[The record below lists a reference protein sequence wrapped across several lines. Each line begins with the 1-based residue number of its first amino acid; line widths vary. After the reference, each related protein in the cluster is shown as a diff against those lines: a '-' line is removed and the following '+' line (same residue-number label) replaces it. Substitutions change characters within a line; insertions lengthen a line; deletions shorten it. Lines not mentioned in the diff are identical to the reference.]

1 MVKCYKVFKKI
12 RIFVT
17 TPLSKR
23 EICGIITFVS
33 SPMLA
38 NETEVIM
45 RKSVLC
51 LLAFVFTV
59 FLSAVSVS
67 ASEIGIKLD
76 NVVSESTIHIDFD
89 TVAPMTIKNSTVV
102 PLRRFCESAGLE
114 VSWSDV
120 EKTAY
125 VKLNAKENSALPIEE
140 YAYRMLSKADTK
152 GLSLVPE
159 SVIVTM
165 TVNDESLRLAYNYKD
180 SEGDVVSIGK
190 NIKTL
195 VPATVVSSGS
205 IVVPI
210 RGLMEAFGLW
220 VDWNNNI
227 VTVSIPPF
235 VQLTDGLTVVPV
247 MQLPEESGS
256 DVWYGS
262 VDGSGVPYGAVYL
275 GNFKITHYCICSK
288 CSGKWGSATAW
299 GGEVTPGYTIAVDPK
314 VIPKLSTVYIDG
326 YGVRFAEDCGGAIK
340 GNKIDV
346 AVSSHNEAI
355 KLGVTY
361 KDVWIMK

>member
-1 MVKCYKVFKKI
+1 
-12 RIFVT
+12 
-17 TPLSKR
+17 
-23 EICGIITFVS
+23 
-33 SPMLA
+33 
-38 NETEVIM
+38 M

-59 FLSAVSVS
+59 FLGTVSTA

-76 NVVSESTIHIDFD
+76 NVVSDSTVHIDFD
-89 TVAPMTIKNSTVV
+89 TVAPMTIENSTVV

-114 VSWSDV
+114 VSWSDS

-125 VKLNAKENSALPIEE
+125 VKLNAKEESALPIEE

-152 GLSLVPE
+152 GLHLVPD
-159 SVIVTM
+159 SVVVTM
-165 TVNDESLRLAYNYKD
+165 TVNDESFRLRYNYKD
-180 SEGDVVSIGK
+180 SEGDIVSMGK
-190 NIKTL
+190 SIEAA

-220 VDWNNNI
+220 VEWSNNT

-235 VQLTDGLTVVPV
+235 VYLTDGLVVVPV
-247 MQLPEESGS
+247 VQFPVESGN

-262 VDGSGVPYGAVYL
+262 VDKSASPVPAGAVYL

-299 GGEVTPGYTIAVDPK
+299 GGKVTPGYTIAVDPK

-346 AVSSHNEAI
+346 AVSSHSEAI

-361 KDVWIMK
+361 KDVWIMP

>member
-1 MVKCYKVFKKI
+1 
-12 RIFVT
+12 
-17 TPLSKR
+17 
-23 EICGIITFVS
+23 
-33 SPMLA
+33 
-38 NETEVIM
+38 M

-51 LLAFVFTV
+51 LVAFVFSI
-59 FLSAVSVS
+59 LLGSMSAS

-76 NVVSESTIHIDFD
+76 NVVSNSTVHIDFD
-89 TVAPMTIKNSTVV
+89 TVAPMTIENSTVV

-114 VSWSDV
+114 VSWSDS
-120 EKTAY
+120 ERSAY
-125 VKLNAKENSALPIEE
+125 VKLNAKADSALPIEE
-140 YAYRMLSKADTK
+140 YAYRILEKADTK
-152 GLSLVPE
+152 GLDLVPD
-159 SVIVTM
+159 SIMVVM
-165 TVNDESLRLAYNYKD
+165 TVDNESFKLSYNYKD
-180 SEGDVVSIGK
+180 AEGDTVSIGK
-190 NIKTL
+190 NIDVV

-220 VDWNNNI
+220 VEWSNNV

-235 VQLTDGLTVVPV
+235 VQLTEGLTIVPV
-247 MQLPEESGS
+247 TQFPVESGN

-262 VDGSGVPYGAVYL
+262 IDNSPVPYGSVYL
-275 GNFKITHYCICSK
+275 GNFKITHYCICTK

-299 GGEVTPGYTIAVDPK
+299 GGQVTPGYTIAVDPK

-346 AVSSHNEAI
+346 AVSSHSEAL

-361 KDVWIMK
+361 KDVWIIP

>member
-1 MVKCYKVFKKI
+1 
-12 RIFVT
+12 
-17 TPLSKR
+17 
-23 EICGIITFVS
+23 
-33 SPMLA
+33 
-38 NETEVIM
+38 M

-51 LLAFVFTV
+51 LLAFVFTI
-59 FLSAVSVS
+59 FIGSASAL

-76 NVVSESTIHIDFD
+76 NVVSSSTVHIDFD
-89 TVAPMTIKNSTVV
+89 TVAPMTIENSTVV

-114 VSWSDV
+114 VSWSDS
-120 EKTAY
+120 EKSAY
-125 VKLNAKENSALPIEE
+125 IKLNAKESSALPIEE

-152 GLSLVPE
+152 GLNLVPE
-159 SVIVTM
+159 SIIVTM
-165 TVNDESLRLAYNYKD
+165 TVNAESFTLTYNYKD
-180 SEGDVVSIGK
+180 AEGDTVSMGK
-190 NIKTL
+190 SIEAS
-195 VPATVVSSGS
+195 VPATVVSAGS

-220 VDWNNNI
+220 VEWHNNI

-235 VQLTDGLTVVPV
+235 VQLTDGLMVVPV
-247 MQLPEESGS
+247 MQFPEEQGN
-256 DVWYGS
+256 DIWYGS
-262 VDGSGVPYGAVYL
+262 VGASVPNGAVYL

-346 AVSSHNEAI
+346 AVSSHSEAL
-355 KLGVTY
+355 KLGVAY
-361 KDVWIMK
+361 KDVWIMP

>member
-1 MVKCYKVFKKI
+1 
-12 RIFVT
+12 
-17 TPLSKR
+17 
-23 EICGIITFVS
+23 
-33 SPMLA
+33 
-38 NETEVIM
+38 M

-59 FLSAVSVS
+59 FLGTASVS
-67 ASEIGIKLD
+67 AAEIGIKLD
-76 NVVSESTIHIDFD
+76 NVVSDSTVHIDFD
-89 TVAPMTIKNSTVV
+89 TVAPMTIENSTVV

-114 VSWSDV
+114 VSWSDS

-125 VKLNAKENSALPIEE
+125 VKLNAKADSALPIEE

-152 GLSLVPE
+152 GLNLVPE
-159 SVIVTM
+159 SIIVTM
-165 TVNDESLRLAYNYKD
+165 TVNDESFRLTYNYKD
-180 SEGDVVSIGK
+180 SEGDAVSIGK
-190 NIKTL
+190 SIEAS

-220 VDWNNNI
+220 VDWHNNI

-235 VQLTDGLTVVPV
+235 VQLTDGLIVVPV
-247 MQLPEESGS
+247 MQFPEESGS
-256 DVWYGS
+256 DVWYGAVEES
-262 VDGSGVPYGAVYL
+262 VATAPSGSVYL
-275 GNFKITHYCICSK
+275 GNFKITHYCTCTK

-314 VIPKLSTVYIDG
+314 VIPKLSSVYIDG

-346 AVSSHNEAI
+346 AVSNHNEAL
-355 KLGVTY
+355 KLGVVY
-361 KDVWIMK
+361 KDVWLMP